1 MNAQWSES
9 SANANITELANWKSK
24 KVENSFSEYL
34 KVLSFNELMN
44 ESEHL
49 IEEMTKDQSSLDLFT
64 RTKVM
69 MNEFTVRLEKES
81 RQLAM
86 SVKDLKKDIENKFD
100 R

>member
-69 MNEFTVRLEKES
+69 MNEFTDRLEKES

>member
-1 MNAQWSES
+1 
-9 SANANITELANWKSK
+9 K

>member
-49 IEEMTKDQSSLDLFT
+49 IEEMKKDQSSLDLFT

-69 MNEFTVRLEKES
+69 MNEFTDRLEKES

>member
-49 IEEMTKDQSSLDLFT
+49 VEEMTKDQSSLDLFT

-69 MNEFTVRLEKES
+69 MNEFTVSLEKQS